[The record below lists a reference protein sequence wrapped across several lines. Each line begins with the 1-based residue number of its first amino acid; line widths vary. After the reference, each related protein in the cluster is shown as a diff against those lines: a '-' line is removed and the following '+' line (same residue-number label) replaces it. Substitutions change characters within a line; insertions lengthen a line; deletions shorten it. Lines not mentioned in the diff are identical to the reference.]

1 MTNVV
6 LAPHVGEKDER
17 EMRKAFAATLIDLAK
32 DNKDIV
38 VLDADLAG
46 AMGTKAF
53 GKEFPDRFLD
63 VGIQEQNMIG
73 VACGMSVAGKIPFTH
88 TFGPFASRRVAD
100 QVFMSGVYNKANVKI
115 VGSDPGITAAMN
127 GGTHMP
133 FEDMGIML
141 LMPEMTIIEP
151 SDIVMLKSL
160 IPQMVDTWGMM
171 YMRLVRKEVARIYDE
186 GSSFEIGKA
195 AQLKDG
201 SDVTLVAS
209 GYLVAE
215 AYKAAE
221 QLEKENI
228 SARVLDCFTWKPI
241 DEEALIR
248 AAKETG
254 AIVTCENH
262 NVINGLGASV
272 ASVLAKN
279 APVPMEM
286 IGVQDEFGEVGPV
299 SYLRERFHMTAE
311 DVAAAAR
318 KVVARK

>member
-1 MTNVV
+1 M
-6 LAPHVGEKDER
+6 
-17 EMRKAFAATLIDLAK
+17 
-32 DNKDIV
+32 
-38 VLDADLAG
+38 
-46 AMGTKAF
+46 
-53 GKEFPDRFLD
+53 
-63 VGIQEQNMIG
+63 
-73 VACGMSVAGKIPFTH
+73 
-88 TFGPFASRRVAD
+88 
-100 QVFMSGVYNKANVKI
+100 
-115 VGSDPGITAAMN
+115 
-127 GGTHMP
+127 
-133 FEDMGIML
+133 
-141 LMPEMTIIEP
+141 
-151 SDIVMLKSL
+151 
-160 IPQMVDTWGMM
+160 
-171 YMRLVRKEVARIYDE
+171 
-186 GSSFEIGKA
+186 
-195 AQLKDG
+195 
-201 SDVTLVAS
+201 TLVAS

-286 IGVQDEFGEVGPV
+286 IGVQDEFGDVGPV
-299 SYLRERFHMTAE
+299 SSLRERVHMTAE

>member
-1 MTNVV
+1 
-6 LAPHVGEKDER
+6 
-17 EMRKAFAATLIDLAK
+17 MRKAFAATLIDLAK

-63 VGIQEQNMIG
+63 VGIQEQNMID

-195 AQLKDG
+195 A
-201 SDVTLVAS
+201 
-209 GYLVAE
+209 
-215 AYKAAE
+215 
-221 QLEKENI
+221 
-228 SARVLDCFTWKPI
+228 
-241 DEEALIR
+241 
-248 AAKETG
+248 
-254 AIVTCENH
+254 
-262 NVINGLGASV
+262 
-272 ASVLAKN
+272 
-279 APVPMEM
+279 
-286 IGVQDEFGEVGPV
+286 
-299 SYLRERFHMTAE
+299 
-311 DVAAAAR
+311 
-318 KVVARK
+318 